1 MFYLLH
7 PLNREKSQIVRTPFS
22 KSDRMHVF
30 TNKITTMQ
38 IQKNCVVSMHYT
50 LKDDSGNVLDSSEGR
65 EPLSFLQGAHHII
78 KGLEAA
84 LEGHGVGDKLEVS
97 VEPKDGYGVV
107 QEHLI
112 QKVPKEAFAAI
123 PNLEVGMRLQAET
136 EQGPVPVMVSEI
148 ADDYVTVDG
157 NHELAGANLH
167 FSIEITDVREATQE
181 EIDQGHAQ

>member
-1 MFYLLH
+1 MLMCFQLTVKKARMFASDTA
-7 PLNREKSQIVRTPFS
+7 NQIEWMFS
-22 KSDRMHVF
+22 ILK
-30 TNKITTMQ
+30 TIIMQ

-65 EPLSFLQGAHHII
+65 EPLSFLQGAHNII
-78 KGLEAA
+78 RGLEDA
-84 LEGHGVGDKLEVS
+84 LEGHTTGDKLEVT

-112 QKVPKEAFAAI
+112 QQVPKEAFAAI

-136 EQGPVPVMVSEI
+136 EQGPVPVMVSAIEETH
-148 ADDYVTVDG
+148 VTVDG
-157 NHELAGANLH
+157 NHELAGAHLH

-181 EIDQGHAQ
+181 EIDHGHAH